1 MHAAAGIAAEAADN
15 AADFAVADNIVAAG
29 SAAVVQHNIPADCCY
44 HTFCCSGCGLV
55 GTEELAVLVLWKDQ

>member
-1 MHAAAGIAAEAADN
+1 MSAAVGIAAEAADN
-15 AADFAVADNIVAAG
+15 AAEAAVADNIAAAD

-55 GTEELAVLVLWKDQ
+55 GTEELAVLVLRQDQ